1 MLSQGVGK
9 TMILQAFA
17 EMLGYRRMTVFCFKE
32 RITIRKAKPGSPPA
46 KVVIHQQTKKWI
58 K

>member
-32 RITIRKAKPGSPPA
+32 RITIRKTREPTSKGGHSSANKE
-46 KVVIHQQTKKWI
+46 VD
-58 K
+58 